1 VRKLSVIKLVIVSI
15 LLAGCSYFEEGDIIA
30 TVNGRNVTEQEFDA
44 YLTLKRIQI
53 RDDKH
58 RSVLLEQ
65 YLQRDA
71 LSQVIENTYGDVA
84 KSAAAAELDEFRR
97 QMNISRYFEQY
108 LKDAVT
114 EQKISNYYAANE
126 AQYSDTK
133 VHVAHVLFRLKKGM
147 TEAERKAKLTT
158 ATEAWS
164 KLKAGEDFGKIADD
178 YSEDR
183 ISAKKGGDLGWLKKG
198 SIDPKFSMKIFEM
211 NKNDIS
217 EPFETSFGYHIV
229 KIIEEPKT
237 VKKPFEAVKG
247 DIRYLLRQQSKDA
260 ELDRLKAQTNIEL
273 RN

>member
-1 VRKLSVIKLVIVSI
+1 MNKII
-15 LLAGCSYFEEGDIIA
+15 LIMIATLLTGCFGDNGEIIA
-30 TVNGRNVTEQEFDA
+30 TVNGRDVTADDFNAYIEF
-44 YLTLKRIQI
+44 KRIHI

-58 RSVLLEQ
+58 RVAIMEQ
-65 YLQRDA
+65 YLNRDA
-71 LSQVIENTYGDVA
+71 LSQAIENQLDEKQKV
-84 KSAAAAELDEFRR
+84 AAAAELDEFRR
-97 QMNISRYFEQY
+97 QMNISRYFEKY

-114 EQKISNYYAANE
+114 EQKISNYYATNE

-147 TEAERKAKLTT
+147 TEAERDAKLTT

-164 KLKAGEDFGKIADD
+164 KIKAGEDFGKIADD

-198 SIDPKFSMKIFEM
+198 SIDPKFSMKIFDM

-229 KIIEEPKT
+229 KIIEQPKT

-247 DIRYLLRQQSKDA
+247 DIRYLLRQQTKDA
-260 ELDRLKAQTNIEL
+260 ELDRLKAQTKIEL